1 MVQTK
6 AHETRRHIHDG
17 TGFPS
22 DRVFRPS
29 ARKTDGKDLGK
40 MTFDLGEYRVC
51 FENGGIRV
59 EKEGR
64 TLYFNARPVYV
75 SVKTYAA
82 INEFRDMAYGQ
93 VSGQDGA
100 VTGEALFRTG
110 NGSEILVRDI
120 YTAEGKT
127 LKISR
132 RATVRKCGSDD
143 LGFQTKISFFQAVS
157 DELRDFDYFSPGQWY
172 RNNEYAADF
181 ALGKNMDLQYYW
193 RKETYSGLPMFAM
206 QHRASG
212 ETIAM
217 SRWAADATLP
227 SLDRTATENYAYV
240 DPRMT
245 VGSFGVSKA
254 RPEALT
260 YTYYGHMMATP
271 LSDTACDGVSIDYIY
286 PAVNGQQPSLGIGPV
301 RTAQPL
307 TCITW
312 VHPMREGFSQHYT
325 TAVTFGCYRDFGA
338 MMRETWR
345 EVYPRLKDR
354 LFDVDNALLF
364 DNMMRFLRDV
374 TRQFGEAWGTP
385 FVAQLPDFDPNS
397 FSAEIGFVGQQA
409 GIGYQLL
416 RWGRLRDDGE
426 AVRKGLGILD
436 YWTGH
441 TMTEAGFPRLW
452 VHLSAHQA
460 EPQPLWVRQ
469 IGDGMEAV
477 LDAYV
482 FEAGRGTV
490 HRDWL
495 DYCVRTA
502 GWLVNA
508 QNGDGSFYRS
518 YRDDG
523 SCCMDSKASTPC
535 VVRFLVQLYLVTKNE
550 AYFRAALRAGEWAWE
565 HQYRLFEY
573 RGGPCDTSDIMDK
586 ESGIYAMFA
595 FIALYDVT
603 GEKKWLEAACGAA
616 DYTETF
622 TFVWHFPV
630 HVPYPAHPFNRY
642 HISGQS
648 NVSVGTAGG
657 DIYMAACSYTYY
669 RLWLLTGDRHYCDFA
684 EFLNRNCKQAN
695 DADGSCGYRY
705 PGLVNEGAH
714 FSEQEYRSRYHWLPW
729 CTFVEVDPASRF
741 EDTFG
746 AHEIAEIEKLPPEEL
761 QRRNRI
767 YDRYAPAD
775 GTA

>member
-1 MVQTK
+1 M
-6 AHETRRHIHDG
+6 AIR
-17 TGFPS
+17 
-22 DRVFRPS
+22 
-29 ARKTDGKDLGK
+29 LG
-40 MTFDLGEYRVC
+40 DYSVC
-51 FENGGIRV
+51 FDHGGIIV
-59 EKEGR
+59 EKGGR

-82 INEFRDMAYGQ
+82 INEFRDMAYEHAEEKEGT
-93 VSGQDGA
+93 A
-100 VTGEALFRTG
+100 TGEALFVTG
-110 NGSEILVRDI
+110 NGSEVFVRDV
-120 YTAEGKT
+120 YTVQDNALKVVRHAE
-127 LKISR
+127 
-132 RATVRKCGSDD
+132 VRKRSSDD
-143 LGFQTKISFFQAVS
+143 LGFQTKISFYQAVS
-157 DELRDFDYFSPGQWY
+157 DELRDFEYFSPGQWY

-181 ALGKNMDLQYYW
+181 ALGKDMDLQYYW

-206 QHRASG
+206 RHKESG

-227 SLDRTATENYAYV
+227 SVDRTATENYAYV

-271 LSDTACDGVSIDYIY
+271 LPDTACDGVSIDYIY
-286 PAVNGQQPSLGIGPV
+286 PAVNGQQPSRGIGPV

-307 TCITW
+307 TNITW
-312 VHPMREGFSQHYT
+312 VHPMREGFCQDYAA
-325 TAVTFGCYRDFGA
+325 AVTFGCYRDFGS
-338 MMRETWR
+338 MMRGTWR
-345 EVYPRLKDR
+345 EAYPRLKDR
-354 LFDVDNALLF
+354 LFEVDNALLF
-364 DNMMRFLRDV
+364 DNMMRFLKEV

-416 RWGRLRDDGE
+416 RWGRLEGDAE
-426 AVRKGLGILD
+426 AVTKGLGILD
-436 YWTGH
+436 FWADH
-441 TMTEAGFPRLW
+441 TMTDAGYPRLW
-452 VHLSAHQA
+452 VHLSTHQD

-469 IGDGMEAV
+469 IGDGLEAV

-482 FEAGRGTV
+482 FEAKRGIF
-490 HRDWL
+490 HENWM

-502 GWLVNA
+502 DWLVKT

-523 SCCMDSKASTPC
+523 SCCMDSRASTQC
-535 VVRFLVQLYLVTKNE
+535 VVRFLVQLYLVTGNE
-550 AYFRAALRAGEWAWE
+550 EYLQTALRAGEWSWLN
-565 HQYRLFEY
+565 QYKLFEY
-573 RGGPCDTSDIMDK
+573 RGGPCDTSDILDK

-595 FIALYDVT
+595 YIALFDVT
-603 GEKKWLEAACGAA
+603 GDRKWLEAACGAA

-622 TFVWHFPV
+622 TFVWDFPV
-630 HVPYPAHPFNRY
+630 HNPYPAHPFNRN

-648 NVSVGTAGG
+648 NVSVGMAGG

-669 RLWLLTGDRHYCDFA
+669 RLWLLTGDPHYCDFA

-695 DADGSCGYRY
+695 DVDGSCGYRY

-714 FSEQEYRSRYHWLPW
+714 FGEQEYRSRYHWLPW

-741 EDTFG
+741 MDTFG
-746 AHEIAEIEKLPPEEL
+746 SHEIAEIEKLPLEERR
-761 QRRNRI
+761 RRNRI
-767 YDRYAPAD
+767 YDHYAP
-775 GTA
+775 GR

>member
-1 MVQTK
+1 M
-6 AHETRRHIHDG
+6 AIR
-17 TGFPS
+17 
-22 DRVFRPS
+22 
-29 ARKTDGKDLGK
+29 LG
-40 MTFDLGEYRVC
+40 DYSVC
-51 FENGGIRV
+51 FDHGGIIV
-59 EKEGR
+59 EKGGR

-82 INEFRDMAYGQ
+82 INEFRDMAYEHAEEKEGT
-93 VSGQDGA
+93 A
-100 VTGEALFRTG
+100 TGEALFVTG
-110 NGSEILVRDI
+110 NGSEVFVRDV
-120 YTAEGKT
+120 YTVQDNALKVVRHAE
-127 LKISR
+127 
-132 RATVRKCGSDD
+132 VRKRSSDD
-143 LGFQTKISFFQAVS
+143 LGFQTKISFYQAVS
-157 DELRDFDYFSPGQWY
+157 DELRDFEYFSPGQWY

-181 ALGKNMDLQYYW
+181 ALGKDMDLQYYW

-206 QHRASG
+206 RHKESG
-212 ETIAM
+212 ETVAM

-227 SLDRTATENYAYV
+227 SVDRTATENYAYV

-271 LSDTACDGVSIDYIY
+271 LPDTVCDGVSIDYIY
-286 PAVNGQQPSLGIGPV
+286 PAVNGQQPSRGIGPV

-307 TCITW
+307 TNITW
-312 VHPMREGFSQHYT
+312 VHPMREGFCQDYAA
-325 TAVTFGCYRDFGA
+325 AVTFGCYRDFGS
-338 MMRETWR
+338 MMRGTWR

-354 LFDVDNALLF
+354 LFEVDNALLF
-364 DNMMRFLRDV
+364 DNMMRFLKEV

-416 RWGRLRDDGE
+416 RWGRLEGDAE
-426 AVRKGLGILD
+426 AVTKGLGILD
-436 YWTGH
+436 FWADH
-441 TMTEAGFPRLW
+441 TMTDAGYPRLW
-452 VHLSAHQA
+452 VHLSTHQD

-469 IGDGMEAV
+469 IGDGLEAV

-482 FEAGRGTV
+482 FEAKRGIF
-490 HRDWL
+490 HENWM

-502 GWLVNA
+502 DWLVKT

-523 SCCMDSKASTPC
+523 SCCMDSRASTQC
-535 VVRFLVQLYLVTKNE
+535 VVRFLVQLYLVTGNE
-550 AYFRAALRAGEWAWE
+550 EYLQTALRAGEWSWLN
-565 HQYRLFEY
+565 QYKLFEY
-573 RGGPCDTSDIMDK
+573 RGGPCDTSDILDK

-595 FIALYDVT
+595 YIALFDVT
-603 GEKKWLEAACGAA
+603 GDRKWLEAACGAA

-622 TFVWHFPV
+622 TFVWDFPV
-630 HVPYPAHPFNRY
+630 HNPYPAHPFNRN

-648 NVSVGTAGG
+648 NVSVGMAGG

-669 RLWLLTGDRHYCDFA
+669 RLWLLTGDPHYCDFA

-695 DADGSCGYRY
+695 DVDGSCGYRY

-714 FSEQEYRSRYHWLPW
+714 FGEQEYRSRYHWLPW

-741 EDTFG
+741 MDTFG
-746 AHEIAEIEKLPPEEL
+746 SHEIAEIEKLPLEERR
-761 QRRNRI
+761 RRNRI
-767 YDRYAPAD
+767 YDHYAP
-775 GTA
+775 GR

>member
-1 MVQTK
+1 MN
-6 AHETRRHIHDG
+6 
-17 TGFPS
+17 
-22 DRVFRPS
+22 
-29 ARKTDGKDLGK
+29 DLI
-40 MTFDLGEYRVC
+40 LCPGEYSVRFEEGGVRVRK
-51 FENGGIRV
+51 G
-59 EKEGR
+59 EK
-64 TLYFNARPVYV
+64 TLYFNQRPVYV

-82 INEFRDMAYGQ
+82 VIEFRDMAYERVTRKG
-93 VSGQDGA
+93 DG
-100 VTGEALFRTG
+100 VTGEALFVTG
-110 NGSEILVRDI
+110 NGSEVFVRDVWTVHDGGI
-120 YTAEGKT
+120 RIARYAK
-127 LKISR
+127 
-132 RATVRKCGSDD
+132 VRKSARDD
-143 LGFQTKISFFQAVS
+143 LGFQTKISFYQS
-157 DELRDFDYFSPGQWY
+157 ESQSLEDFEYFSPGQWY

-181 ALGKNMDLQYYW
+181 ALGRDMSLQYYW

-206 QHRASG
+206 RHKATG
-212 ETIAM
+212 ESVCL

-240 DPRMT
+240 DPRIT

-271 LSDTACDGVSIDYIY
+271 LPDAVCDGISVDYIY
-286 PAVNGQQPSLGIGPV
+286 PAVNGQQPSLGVGPV
-301 RTAQPL
+301 RGEKPL
-307 TCITW
+307 SCITW
-312 VHPMREGFSQHYT
+312 VHPMREGFSQRF
-325 TAVTFGCYRDFGA
+325 AVEAAFGCFGDFGA
-338 MMRETWR
+338 MMRGFWR
-345 EVYPRLKDR
+345 RVYSRLKDR
-354 LFDVDNALLF
+354 LFEVDNASLF
-364 DNMMRFLRDV
+364 RNMMLLLKNV
-374 TRQFGEAWGTP
+374 TRRFGDAWGTP
-385 FVAQLPDFDPNS
+385 FAAQLPDFDPSS

-416 RWGRLRDDGE
+416 RWGRLENDDE
-426 AVRKGLGILD
+426 AVEKGLGILD
-436 YWTGH
+436 FWTKH
-441 TMTEAGFPRLW
+441 TMTDAGFPRLW

-469 IGDGMEAV
+469 IGDGMEAI

-482 FEAGRGTV
+482 FEAKRGTR
-490 HRDWL
+490 HPDWL

-502 GWLVNA
+502 DWLLKA
-508 QNGDGSFYRS
+508 QNGDGSFCRS

-523 SCCMDSKASTPC
+523 LPRMDSKASTQC
-535 VVRFLVQLYLVTKNE
+535 VVRFLVQLYLVTKNG
-550 AYFRAALRAGEWAWE
+550 AYLKAAIRAGEWSYE

-573 RGGPCDTSDIMDK
+573 RGGPCDTSDILDK

-603 GEKKWLEAACGAA
+603 GGRKWLEAACGAA
-616 DYTETF
+616 DYAETF

-657 DIYMAACSYTYY
+657 DIYMAACSYAYY
-669 RLWLLTGDRHYCDFA
+669 RLWLLTGDAHYLDFA

-695 DADGSCGYRY
+695 DTDGSCGYRY
-705 PGLVNEGAH
+705 IGLVNEGAH

-741 EDTFG
+741 ADTFG
-746 AHEIAEIEKLPPEEL
+746 YHEIADIERLPMADR
-761 QRRNRI
+761 QKMNRI
-767 YDRYAPAD
+767 FDRYAE
-775 GTA
+775 GI

>member
-1 MVQTK
+1 MK
-6 AHETRRHIHDG
+6 LCIGIYE
-17 TGFPS
+17 
-22 DRVFRPS
+22 
-29 ARKTDGKDLGK
+29 L
-40 MTFDLGEYRVC
+40 L

-59 EKEGR
+59 VRQDE
-64 TLYFNARPVYV
+64 TLYFNARPIYV
-75 SVKTYAA
+75 SVKTYGA
-82 INEFRDMAYGQ
+82 INQFRDIPYDDVHEEG
-93 VSGQDGA
+93 GA
-100 VTGEALFRTG
+100 VTGGSVFVTG
-110 NGSEILVRDI
+110 NGSEIRVRDT
-120 YTAEGKT
+120 YTVADGA

-132 RATVRKCGSDD
+132 RATVLKCSSDD
-143 LGFQTKISFFQAVS
+143 LGFQTKISFCQAAS
-157 DELRDFDYFSPGQWY
+157 EELRDFEYFSPGQWY
-172 RNNEYAADF
+172 IDNRYAADF
-181 ALGKNMDLQYYW
+181 APGKNMDLQYFW
-193 RKETYSGLPMFAM
+193 RKETYSGLPLFAM
-206 QHRASG
+206 RHRTTG

-227 SLDRTATENYAYV
+227 STDRTTTENYAYV
-240 DPRMT
+240 DPRIT

-260 YTYYGHMMATP
+260 YTYYGHMIATP
-271 LSDTACDGVSIDYIY
+271 LPDAVCDGVSIDYIY
-286 PAVNGQQPSLGIGPV
+286 PAVNGQQPSRGIGPV
-301 RTAQPL
+301 RTEQPL
-307 TCITW
+307 TNITW
-312 VHPMREGFSQHYT
+312 VHPVREGFSQQYAV
-325 TAVTFGCYRDFGA
+325 AVTFGRYDDFGA
-338 MMRETWR
+338 MLRGTWR

-354 LFDVDNALLF
+354 LFEVDNALLF
-364 DNMMRFLRDV
+364 DNMIRFLRTV
-374 TRQFGEAWGTP
+374 TRRFDEAWGTP

-416 RWGRLRDDGE
+416 RWGRLSEDAE
-426 AVRKGLGILD
+426 AVKKGLGILE
-436 YWTGH
+436 YWAKH
-441 TMTEAGFPRLW
+441 TMTEGGFPRLW
-452 VHLSAHQA
+452 VHLSTHQN
-460 EPQPLWVRQ
+460 EPQPIWVRQ
-469 IGDGMEAV
+469 IGDGMEAI

-482 FEAGRGTV
+482 FEMKRGI
-490 HRDWL
+490 HHEAWL

-502 GWLVNA
+502 DWLTDR
-508 QNGDGSFYRS
+508 QNEDGSFYRS

-523 SCCMDSKASTPC
+523 SCCMDSRASTPC
-535 VVRFLVQLYLVTKNE
+535 VVRFLVQLYLVTGNGV
-550 AYFRAALRAGEWAWE
+550 YLQTALKAGEWAYE

-603 GEKKWLEAACGAA
+603 DEARWLEAACGAA

-648 NVSVGTAGG
+648 NVSVGMPGG

-669 RLWLLTGDRHYCDFA
+669 RLYLLTGDRQYCDFA

-695 DADGSCGYRY
+695 DVDGSCGYRY
-705 PGLVNEGAH
+705 IGLVNEGGS

-741 EDTFG
+741 MDTFG
-746 AHEIAEIEKLPPEEL
+746 AHEIAEIEKMPLEERK
-761 QRRNRI
+761 RRNRI
-767 YDRYAPAD
+767 YDGYAP
-775 GTA
+775 GK

>member
-1 MVQTK
+1 M
-6 AHETRRHIHDG
+6 AIR
-17 TGFPS
+17 
-22 DRVFRPS
+22 
-29 ARKTDGKDLGK
+29 LG
-40 MTFDLGEYRVC
+40 DYSVC
-51 FENGGIRV
+51 FDHGGIIV
-59 EKEGR
+59 EKGGR

-82 INEFRDMAYGQ
+82 INEFRDMAYEHAEEKEGT
-93 VSGQDGA
+93 A
-100 VTGEALFRTG
+100 TGEALFVTG
-110 NGSEILVRDI
+110 NGSEVFVRDV
-120 YTAEGKT
+120 YTVQDNALKVVRHAE
-127 LKISR
+127 
-132 RATVRKCGSDD
+132 VRKRSSDD
-143 LGFQTKISFFQAVS
+143 LGFQTKISFYQAVS
-157 DELRDFDYFSPGQWY
+157 DELRDFEYFSPGQWY

-181 ALGKNMDLQYYW
+181 ALGKDMDLQYYW

-206 QHRASG
+206 RHKESG
-212 ETIAM
+212 ETVAM

-227 SLDRTATENYAYV
+227 SVDRTATENYAYV

-271 LSDTACDGVSIDYIY
+271 LPDTACDGVSIDYIY
-286 PAVNGQQPSLGIGPV
+286 PAVNGQQPSRGIGPV

-307 TCITW
+307 TNITW
-312 VHPMREGFSQHYT
+312 VHPMREGFCQDYAA
-325 TAVTFGCYRDFGA
+325 AVTFGCYRDFGS
-338 MMRETWR
+338 MMRGTWR

-354 LFDVDNALLF
+354 LFEVDNALLF
-364 DNMMRFLRDV
+364 DNMMRFLKEV

-416 RWGRLRDDGE
+416 RWGRLEGDAE
-426 AVRKGLGILD
+426 AVTKGLGILD
-436 YWTGH
+436 FWADH
-441 TMTEAGFPRLW
+441 TMTDAGYPRLW
-452 VHLSAHQA
+452 VHLSTHQD

-469 IGDGMEAV
+469 IGDGLEAV

-482 FEAGRGTV
+482 FEAKRGIF
-490 HRDWL
+490 HENWM

-502 GWLVNA
+502 DWLVKT

-523 SCCMDSKASTPC
+523 SCCMDSRASTQC
-535 VVRFLVQLYLVTKNE
+535 VVRFLAQLYLVTGNE
-550 AYFRAALRAGEWAWE
+550 EYLQTALRAGEWSWLN
-565 HQYRLFEY
+565 QYKLFEY
-573 RGGPCDTSDIMDK
+573 RGGPCDTSDILDK

-595 FIALYDVT
+595 YIALFDVT
-603 GEKKWLEAACGAA
+603 GDRKWLEAACGAA

-622 TFVWHFPV
+622 TFVWDFPV
-630 HVPYPAHPFNRY
+630 HNPYPAHPFNRN

-648 NVSVGTAGG
+648 NVSVGMAGG

-669 RLWLLTGDRHYCDFA
+669 RLWLLTGDPHYCDFA

-695 DADGSCGYRY
+695 DVDGSCGYRY

-714 FSEQEYRSRYHWLPW
+714 FGEQEYRSRYHWLPW

-741 EDTFG
+741 MDTFG
-746 AHEIAEIEKLPPEEL
+746 SHEIAEIEKLPLEERR
-761 QRRNRI
+761 RRNRI
-767 YDRYAPAD
+767 YDHYAP
-775 GTA
+775 GR

>member
-1 MVQTK
+1 M
-6 AHETRRHIHDG
+6 EIR
-17 TGFPS
+17 
-22 DRVFRPS
+22 
-29 ARKTDGKDLGK
+29 LG
-40 MTFDLGEYRVC
+40 DYDVC

-59 EKEGR
+59 DLDGK

-82 INEFRDMAYGQ
+82 INEFRDIAYEH
-93 VSGQDGA
+93 VYEKDGT
-100 VTGEALFRTG
+100 VTGEALFVTK
-110 NGSEILVRDI
+110 NGSEVFVRD
-120 YTAEGKT
+120 TCTVHGGKT
-127 LKISR
+127 LKIAR
-132 RATVRKCGSDD
+132 DAEVRKADSDD
-143 LGFQTKISFFQAVS
+143 LGFQTKISFCQALS

-172 RNNEYAADF
+172 LDNRYAADF
-181 ALGKNMDLQYYW
+181 APGKNMDLQYYW

-206 QHRASG
+206 RHRAGG

-227 SLDRTATENYAYV
+227 STDRTATENYAYV

-271 LSDTACDGVSIDYIY
+271 LPDTACDGVSIDYIY
-286 PAVNGQQPSLGIGPV
+286 PAVNGQQPYRNWGPV
-301 RTAQPL
+301 STEQPL
-307 TCITW
+307 SHITW
-312 VHPMREGFSQHYT
+312 VHPMREGFSQHY
-325 TAVTFGCYRDFGA
+325 AVGVTFGRYGDFGS
-338 MMRETWR
+338 MMRSTWR

-354 LFDVDNALLF
+354 LFDVDNGRLF
-364 DNMMRFLRDV
+364 DNMMRFLKTV

-385 FVAQLPDFDPNS
+385 FAAQLPDFDPNS

-416 RWGRLRDDGE
+416 RWGRLTGDAG
-426 AVRKGLGILD
+426 AVGKGLGILE
-436 YWTGH
+436 YWTNH
-441 TMTEAGFPRLW
+441 TMTGAGFPRLW
-452 VHLSAHQA
+452 VHLSTHQS
-460 EPQPLWVRQ
+460 EPQPIWVRQ

-482 FEAGRGTV
+482 FEAKRGTV
-490 HRDWL
+490 HENWL

-502 GWLVNA
+502 GWLVGR

-518 YRDDG
+518 YLDDG
-523 SCCMDSKASTPC
+523 SCCMDSKASTAC
-535 VVRFLVQLYLVTKNE
+535 IVRFLVQLYLVTKSETYLN
-550 AYFRAALRAGEWAWE
+550 AAVRAGEWAWQ
-565 HQYRLFEY
+565 HQYRMFEY

-595 FIALYDVT
+595 FISLYDAT
-603 GEKKWLEAACGAA
+603 GEAKWLEAACGAA

-630 HVPYPAHPFNRY
+630 SVPYPAHPFNRY

-669 RLWLLTGDRHYCDFA
+669 RLYLLTGDTHYCDFA

-695 DADGSCGYRY
+695 DTDGSCGYRY
-705 PGLVNEGAH
+705 IGLVNEGAH

-729 CTFVEVDPASRF
+729 CTYVEVDPASRF
-741 EDTFG
+741 LDTFG
-746 AHEIAEIEKLPPEEL
+746 AHEIADIEKLSAEERK
-761 QRRNRI
+761 RRNRI
-767 YDRYAPAD
+767 YDHYAPEALP
-775 GTA
+775 GKRRGSEH

>member
-1 MVQTK
+1 M
-6 AHETRRHIHDG
+6 AIR
-17 TGFPS
+17 
-22 DRVFRPS
+22 
-29 ARKTDGKDLGK
+29 LG
-40 MTFDLGEYRVC
+40 DYSVC
-51 FENGGIRV
+51 FDHGGIIV
-59 EKEGR
+59 EKGGR

-82 INEFRDMAYGQ
+82 INEFRDMAYEHAEEKEGT
-93 VSGQDGA
+93 A
-100 VTGEALFRTG
+100 TGEALFVTG
-110 NGSEILVRDI
+110 NGSEVFVRDV
-120 YTAEGKT
+120 YTVQDNALKVVRHAE
-127 LKISR
+127 
-132 RATVRKCGSDD
+132 VRKRSSDD
-143 LGFQTKISFFQAVS
+143 LGFQTKISFYQAVS
-157 DELRDFDYFSPGQWY
+157 DELRDFEYFSPGQWY

-181 ALGKNMDLQYYW
+181 ALGKDMDLQYYW

-206 QHRASG
+206 RHKESG

-271 LSDTACDGVSIDYIY
+271 LPDTACDGVSIDYIY
-286 PAVNGQQPSLGIGPV
+286 PAVNGQQPSRGIGPV

-307 TCITW
+307 TNITW
-312 VHPMREGFSQHYT
+312 VHPMREGFCQDYAA
-325 TAVTFGCYRDFGA
+325 AVTFGCYRDFGS
-338 MMRETWR
+338 MMRGTWR

-354 LFDVDNALLF
+354 LFEVDNALLF
-364 DNMMRFLRDV
+364 DNMMRFLKEV

-416 RWGRLRDDGE
+416 RWGRLEGDAE
-426 AVRKGLGILD
+426 AVTKGLGILD
-436 YWTGH
+436 FWADH
-441 TMTEAGFPRLW
+441 TMTDAGYPRLW
-452 VHLSAHQA
+452 VHLSTHQD

-469 IGDGMEAV
+469 IGDGLEAV

-482 FEAGRGTV
+482 FEAKRGIFHENWMDYCIRTA
-490 HRDWL
+490 DWL
-495 DYCVRTA
+495 VKT
-502 GWLVNA
+502 

-523 SCCMDSKASTPC
+523 SCCMDSRASTQC
-535 VVRFLVQLYLVTKNE
+535 VVRFLVQLYLVTGNE
-550 AYFRAALRAGEWAWE
+550 EYLQTALRAGEWSWLN
-565 HQYRLFEY
+565 QYKLFEY
-573 RGGPCDTSDIMDK
+573 RGGPCDTSDILDK

-595 FIALYDVT
+595 YIALFDVT
-603 GEKKWLEAACGAA
+603 GDRKWLEAACGAA

-622 TFVWHFPV
+622 TFVWDFPV
-630 HVPYPAHPFNRY
+630 HNPYPAHPFNRN

-648 NVSVGTAGG
+648 NVSVGMAGG

-669 RLWLLTGDRHYCDFA
+669 RLWLLTGDPHYCDFA

-695 DADGSCGYRY
+695 DVDGSCGYRY

-714 FSEQEYRSRYHWLPW
+714 FGEQEYRSRYHWLPW

-741 EDTFG
+741 MDTFG
-746 AHEIAEIEKLPPEEL
+746 SHEIAEIEKLPLEERR
-761 QRRNRI
+761 RRNRI
-767 YDRYAPAD
+767 YDHYAP
-775 GTA
+775 GR

>member
-1 MVQTK
+1 M
-6 AHETRRHIHDG
+6 AIR
-17 TGFPS
+17 
-22 DRVFRPS
+22 
-29 ARKTDGKDLGK
+29 LG
-40 MTFDLGEYRVC
+40 DYSVC
-51 FENGGIRV
+51 FDHGGIFV
-59 EKEGR
+59 EKGGR

-82 INEFRDMAYGQ
+82 INEFRDMAYEHAEEKEGT
-93 VSGQDGA
+93 A
-100 VTGEALFRTG
+100 TGEALFVTG
-110 NGSEILVRDI
+110 NGSEVFVRDV
-120 YTAEGKT
+120 YTVQDNALKVVRHAE
-127 LKISR
+127 
-132 RATVRKCGSDD
+132 VRKRSSDD
-143 LGFQTKISFFQAVS
+143 LGFQTKISFYQAVS
-157 DELRDFDYFSPGQWY
+157 DELRDFEYFSPGQWY

-181 ALGKNMDLQYYW
+181 ALGKDMDLQYYW

-206 QHRASG
+206 RHKESG

-271 LSDTACDGVSIDYIY
+271 LPDTACDGVSIDYIY
-286 PAVNGQQPSLGIGPV
+286 PAVNGQQPSRGIGPV

-307 TCITW
+307 TNITW
-312 VHPMREGFSQHYT
+312 VHPMREDFCQDYAA
-325 TAVTFGCYRDFGA
+325 AVTFGCYRDFGS
-338 MMRETWR
+338 MMRGTWR

-354 LFDVDNALLF
+354 LFEVDNALLF
-364 DNMMRFLRDV
+364 DNMMRFLKEV
-374 TRQFGEAWGTP
+374 TRQFREAWGTP

-416 RWGRLRDDGE
+416 RWGRLEGDAE
-426 AVRKGLGILD
+426 AVTKGLGILD
-436 YWTGH
+436 FWADH
-441 TMTEAGFPRLW
+441 TMTDAGYPRLW
-452 VHLSAHQA
+452 VHLSTHQD

-469 IGDGMEAV
+469 IGDGLEAV

-482 FEAGRGTV
+482 FEAKRGIF
-490 HRDWL
+490 HENWM

-502 GWLVNA
+502 DWLVKT

-523 SCCMDSKASTPC
+523 SCCMDSRASTQC
-535 VVRFLVQLYLVTKNE
+535 VVRFLVQLYLVTGNE
-550 AYFRAALRAGEWAWE
+550 EYLQTALRAGEWSWLN
-565 HQYRLFEY
+565 QYKLFEY
-573 RGGPCDTSDIMDK
+573 RGGPCDTSDILDK

-595 FIALYDVT
+595 YIALFDVT
-603 GEKKWLEAACGAA
+603 GDRKWLEAACGAA

-622 TFVWHFPV
+622 TFVWDFPV
-630 HVPYPAHPFNRY
+630 HNPYPAHPFNRN

-648 NVSVGTAGG
+648 NVSVGMAGG

-669 RLWLLTGDRHYCDFA
+669 RLWLLTGDPHYCDFA

-695 DADGSCGYRY
+695 DVDGSCGYRY

-714 FSEQEYRSRYHWLPW
+714 FGEQEYRSRYHWLPW

-741 EDTFG
+741 MDTFG
-746 AHEIAEIEKLPPEEL
+746 SHEIAEIEKLPLEERR
-761 QRRNRI
+761 RRNRI
-767 YDRYAPAD
+767 YDHYAP
-775 GTA
+775 GR

>member
-1 MVQTK
+1 M
-6 AHETRRHIHDG
+6 
-17 TGFPS
+17 S
-22 DRVFRPS
+22 DLKF
-29 ARKTDGKDLGK
+29 GLGQY
-40 MTFDLGEYRVC
+40 EVR
-51 FENGGIRV
+51 FEQGGIRV
-59 EKEGR
+59 YKGG
-64 TLYFNARPVYV
+64 TLLYFNARPVYV

-82 INEFRDMAYGQ
+82 INEFRDMAYERVAGKEN
-93 VSGQDGA
+93 
-100 VTGEALFRTG
+100 TIIGEALFRTK
-110 NGSEILVRDI
+110 NGSEISVQD
-120 YTAEGKT
+120 TWSAENGGMKVA
-127 LKISR
+127 R
-132 RATVRKCGSDD
+132 RAVVEKRGEDD
-143 LGFQTKISFFQAVS
+143 LGFQTKISFYQAVS
-157 DELRDFDYFSPGQWY
+157 EELRDFDYFSPGQWY
-172 RNNEYAADF
+172 RNNEFAADF

-206 QHRASG
+206 QHKASG
-212 ETIAM
+212 ETITL

-227 SLDRTATENYAYV
+227 SLDRTTTENYAYV
-240 DPRMT
+240 DPRIT

-271 LSDTACDGVSIDYIY
+271 LPDAVCDGVSIDYIY
-286 PAVNGQQPSLGIGPV
+286 PAVNGQQPSGGIGPV
-301 RTAQPL
+301 RTEQPL
-307 TCITW
+307 TNITW
-312 VHPMREGFSQHYT
+312 VHPMREGFSQNYAA
-325 TAVTFGCYRDFGA
+325 AVTFGCYDGFGA
-338 MMRETWR
+338 MMRATWR

-416 RWGRLRDDGE
+416 RWGRLKNDGD

-436 YWTGH
+436 FWTKH

-452 VHLSAHQA
+452 VHLSVHRA

-469 IGDGMEAV
+469 IGDGMEAI

-482 FEAGRGTV
+482 FEAKRGTR
-490 HRDWL
+490 HAEWL
-495 DYCVRTA
+495 DYCMHTA
-502 GWLVNA
+502 DWLVKA
-508 QNGDGSFYRS
+508 QNEDGSFYRS

-523 SCCMDSKASTPC
+523 SCRMDSKASTPC
-535 VVRFLVQLYLVTKNE
+535 AVRFLVQLYLVTKNE
-550 AYFRAALRAGEWAWE
+550 TYLQTALRAGEWTFLHE
-565 HQYRLFEY
+565 YRLFEY
-573 RGGPCDTSDIMDK
+573 RGGPCDTSDILDK

-595 FIALYDVT
+595 FMALYDVT
-603 GEKKWLEAACGAA
+603 QDPKWLEAACGAA
-616 DYTETF
+616 DYTETY

-630 HVPYPAHPFNRY
+630 HVPYPAHPFNRT

-648 NVSVGTAGG
+648 NVCAGMAGG

-669 RLWLLTGDRHYCDFA
+669 RLWLMTGDRHYLDFA

-695 DADGSCGYRY
+695 DTDGSCGYRY
-705 PGLVNEGAH
+705 IGLVNEGAH
-714 FSEQEYRSRYHWLPW
+714 FGEQEYRSRYHWLPW

-741 EDTFG
+741 LDTFG
-746 AHEIAEIEKLPPEEL
+746 AHEIADIERMPPEEL

-767 YDRYAPAD
+767 YDCYAD
-775 GTA
+775 GI